1 MGSWVRD
8 ARQSVRNASRRIVAF
23 WILLAAYVAL
33 TFAVIFDAPILD
45 IDQFFARLHLWS
57 RYPGYHPFLN
67 AYVMFGQRGP
77 STLTFLPIIIWVA
90 WRRRSTQP
98 LVLVATAL
106 LLLNVSVG
114 VVKYAIGRVGPF
126 RASAADV
133 HKIFDGGNIFPS
145 GHAANAVVL
154 YGIVAWVLAPFGP
167 RWRKAA
173 IIAATFLSATVGL
186 TTIYLRTHWF
196 TDIIGG
202 WLAGGLVLLGLPTV
216 MPYAQR
222 WADGAIAWAKHRWPR
237 LRWPRPVLTRST
249 GLAPIQPKVA
259 PVSASA
265 RSHRRADVTVSFD
278 AVDDRTRVG

>member
-1 MGSWVRD
+1 M
-8 ARQSVRNASRRIVAF
+8 
-23 WILLAAYVAL
+23 
-33 TFAVIFDAPILD
+33 IFDAPILG
-45 IDQFFARLHLWS
+45 IDQFFANLHLGA

-77 STLTFLPIIIWVA
+77 STLAFLPVLLWAA

-98 LVLVATAL
+98 LVLLGTAL

-126 RASAADV
+126 RAPAADV

-154 YGIVAWVLAPFGP
+154 YGVVAWVIASFGP

-173 IIAATFLSATVGL
+173 IIAATFLSVTVGL

-222 WADGAIAWAKHRWPR
+222 WTDSAIDWAKHRWPR
-237 LRWPRPVLTRST
+237 LRWPRRVVTQPPRM
-249 GLAPIQPKVA
+249 APIHGKVA
-259 PVSASA
+259 PVSAST
-265 RSHRRADVTVSFD
+265 RPHSRADARVSFEAMD
-278 AVDDRTRVG
+278 ERTRVG